1 MKKYVLKRLL
11 LIIPVVIGVTFL
23 IFFIMNLTPSSPGA
37 IILGPSATAEEIEA
51 YNISL
56 GYDKPFIYRF
66 FLYLYNMFFHAD
78 LGISYAYKTA
88 VTELVFSRLA
98 DTVFLSFSAVCVA
111 AVVGIIVG
119 VASAVKQYSA
129 LDRGATFLSMLF
141 AAIPSFWLAML
152 MIYVFALKLMWLPA
166 FGADSLK
173 NFILPAVSLGIPYAA
188 QILRHTRSSMLDC
201 IRQDYVDTAKSK
213 GLPKRKVVWT
223 HAFRNAV
230 LPVITVTGQTFG
242 SLIGGAVVTEQLYGI
257 SGVGTLLVAAIKSR
271 DIPVVC
277 GSVVVLATIFSLV
290 ILAVDLLHA
299 YVDPRVRARYSA
311 KKG

>member
-1 MKKYVLKRLL
+1 MKKYVLKRLA
-11 LIIPVVIGVTFL
+11 LIVPVVIGVTFL
-23 IFFIMNLTPSSPGA
+23 IFLIMNLTPSSPGA
-37 IILGPSATAEEIEA
+37 IILGPSATVEEIEA
-51 YNISL
+51 YNISI
-56 GYDKPFIYRF
+56 GYDKPLLYRF
-66 FLYLYNMFFHAD
+66 VVYLYDMFFHAD
-78 LGISYAYKTA
+78 LGVSYAYKA
-88 VTELVFSRLA
+88 PVTELVFSRLG
-98 DTVFLSFSAVCVA
+98 DTIFLSFSAVCVA
-111 AVVGIIVG
+111 AVVGIFVG

-129 LDRGATFLSMLF
+129 LDRGATFLSMLC

-166 FGADSLK
+166 FGTGSLK
-173 NFILPAVSLGIPYAA
+173 NFILPALSLGIPYAA
-188 QILRHTRSSMLDC
+188 QLLRHTRSSMLDC

-257 SGVGTLLVAAIKSR
+257 SGVGTLLVASIKSR
-271 DIPVVC
+271 DIPTVC

-290 ILAVDLLHA
+290 ILGVDLLHA
-299 YVDPRVRARYSA
+299 YVDPRVRARYSS